1 MIRVGIIINSAR
13 PLQKKAKEALRLI
26 ENSEF
31 IIVEKSFTSYP
42 KHAIELAKKWALEK
56 QVIIAVGGDG
66 TCNEVLNGW
75 YQSKSEH
82 CAIGIIPNGTG
93 NDFSRMLP
101 PFDPKIFLE
110 NVEDLNVTKID
121 YGLAISDE
129 NQRAFLNIS
138 DVGFGAKVVQILERQ
153 RRNGIRGKLA
163 YSLAIIR
170 AFLVF
175 RKKEIVLDLD
185 NQKISQKSL
194 LIAFCNGRDFGHG
207 LAIHPD
213 AKLCNGKLGVTIV
226 GNVSILTYASKL
238 GDLKKGK
245 KILHPELQYVTVQK
259 AEFDPTCLPEMME
272 FDGELCEDPIRSISV
287 VASGLP
293 LICRF

>member
-13 PLQKKAKEALRLI
+13 PLQEKAREALQLI
-26 ENSEF
+26 EKSEF
-31 IIVEKSFTSYP
+31 IVEETCFTSYP
-42 KHAIELAKKWALEK
+42 KHAVELAKTWAHEK

-66 TCNEVLNGW
+66 TCHEVLNGW
-75 YQSKSEH
+75 HQSKSDH

-101 PFDPKIFLE
+101 AFNPHKFIE
-110 NVEDLNVTKID
+110 NVEDLNVNKID
-121 YGLAISDE
+121 YGLAVSE
-129 NQRAFLNIS
+129 GKQRAFLNIS

-153 RRNGIRGKLA
+153 RRKGLKGKFA

-170 AFLVF
+170 AFAAF
-175 RKKEIVLDLD
+175 RKQEISLNIGD
-185 NQKISQKSL
+185 QKISQKVL

-213 AKLCNGKLGVTIV
+213 ADLCSGNIGVTIV
-226 GNVSILTYASKL
+226 GNVSILTYAFKL

-245 KILHPELQYVTVQK
+245 KIIHPELKYFSAQK
-259 AEFDPTCLPEMME
+259 VEFDHDSLPAIME
-272 FDGELCEDPIRSISV
+272 FDGELCEDRIQSISIV
-287 VASGLP
+287 SSGLP